1 MLVDK
6 SINSVNIKLKSK
18 RKALESKGFKKDR
31 IYMDYNFSGFL
42 RRVQITVRIEAQQIP
57 QRDSFYYL
65 GLVIKKDGKIDE
77 DGKHDIKR
85 DG

>member
-6 SINSVNIKLKSK
+6 SIDSVNIRPESK

-42 RRVQITVRIEAQQIP
+42 RRVQITVRIEAQ
-57 QRDSFYYL
+57 
-65 GLVIKKDGKIDE
+65 
-77 DGKHDIKR
+77 
-85 DG
+85 